1 MSEILRLE
9 NVTKIYKPNIRALN
23 GVSFSVQKGEFIF
36 LTGPSGAGKSTLLNL
51 IFRAERPTSGE
62 IYFDGRPLSSYSK
75 REIPLLRRQIG
86 FVFQD
91 FKLLPHRTIFENVA
105 IPLEVLGMAEGEIRR
120 RVLIVLEQVGLAGK
134 EQQLVD
140 QLSGGEKQRVCLARA
155 VINHPP
161 ILLADEPTGNLDS
174 KRTEEVMEIFE
185 NLNAQGTTILLDTY
199 DQSLFIDRQR
209 RILVLD
215 EGRIINL

>member
-185 NLNAQGTTILLDTY
+185 NLNAQGTTILLATHDE
-199 DQSLFIDRQR
+199 SLFIDRQR